1 MYAVIE
7 DSGQQIKVS
16 EGDVIQVDPRPLAE
30 DAVTID
36 FDRVMLIGG
45 EGEQA
50 EPKIG
55 QPLLEGARVR
65 GEIVDEGRSEKVDVV
80 KFRRRTNYKRWH
92 GHRQPYLS
100 VKITEING

>member
-30 DAVTID
+30 DAVNID
-36 FDRVMLIGG
+36 FDRVMLISDG
-45 EGEQA
+45 EG

-55 QPLLEGARVR
+55 QPLLDGATVR
-65 GEIVDEGRSEKVDVV
+65 GEIVEEGRGEKVDVV
-80 KFRRRTNYKRWH
+80 KFKRRTTYKRWH

-100 VKITEING
+100 VKITKIDG